1 MSITP
6 GTPAR
11 TGSDSKSFGTR
22 LVERTK
28 QKLIEE
34 VSDTG
39 FGKALRVL
47 NLLPGANP
55 VKGKFTSAS
64 WGSSGA
70 QDWRVRLSLPPL
82 SYFSDSSVL
91 KPLTETNH
99 SMVFPYTPN
108 VFITHQARYNA
119 LQPTHSNYPFQIYEG
134 SQVDAITITGDFTV
148 ENSREAEYWIAAV
161 HFLRSVTKMSYGESS
176 DRGAPPPILKLNGY
190 GDFVFNNVPVVITQ
204 FNVTLPPEV
213 DYISVGPTDSLG
225 ASLAVANGVAS
236 GYAPAKS
243 EISVTVQPTYSR
255 DKVNRFS
262 LDTFV
267 SGGYLGSG
275 EGYL

>member
-1 MSITP
+1 MSILS
-6 GTPAR
+6 GIASR
-11 TGSDSKSFGTR
+11 IGSEAQSFGNR
-22 LVERTK
+22 LVNRTA
-28 QKLIEE
+28 QKLVEE

-82 SYFSDSSVL
+82 SYFSDSSIL

-108 VFITHQARYNA
+108 IFITHQARYNA

-134 SQVDAITITGDFTV
+134 SQVDAMVITGDFTV
-148 ENSREAEYWIAAV
+148 ENAREAEYWIAAV
-161 HFLRSVTKMSYGESS
+161 HFLRSVTKMAYGESS
-176 DRGAPPPILKLNGY
+176 NRGAPPPVLKLNGY

-204 FNVTLPPEV
+204 FNITLPPEV
-213 DYISVGPTDSLG
+213 DYISVGPTDALG
-225 ASLAVANGVAS
+225 ASLSVANGVAS

-275 EGYL
+275 EGYM